1 MDRSQFQEFVRK
13 IYPKASEMP
22 TTDHRFG
29 MTTAIDDIH
38 HHMDFNNDWE
48 FEKLFFRYLDFLN
61 VPDENFKYLLEQ
73 MVHPSI
79 RRFDLT
85 EDYEKIFK
93 DNSAQVNAINKYLTA
108 DGFELKATDSIVN
121 MLIYSVIA
129 INPGVQGNIK
139 NILFAL
145 KYKPEIVLG
154 DALNHDIMIVSNQDK
169 CLVYDNPVAS
179 SGIMWKQL
187 QDWYDEELLMLS
199 TGVGLKGFMKTSL
212 ESVPERLFFET
223 YLLQNE
229 MIVSQHC
236 FHRCGYIMIRN

>member
-48 FEKLFFRYLDFLN
+48 FEELFFRYLDFLN

-139 NILFAL
+139 NILFAS

-169 CLVYDNPVAS
+169 CLV
-179 SGIMWKQL
+179 
-187 QDWYDEELLMLS
+187 YDEELLMLS

-236 FHRCGYIMIRN
+236 FHRRGYIMIRN